1 MNFFKLIDIY
11 VIIQC
16 LILGFMIKK
25 KNTDFQIIVSI
36 GVVTI
41 LWLTIRGINIFDSI
55 KYTTLILSVGVV
67 IKLIYYWL
75 TYIFKKVIIIK
86 RDY

>member
-1 MNFFKLIDIY
+1 
-11 VIIQC
+11 
-16 LILGFMIKK
+16 MIKK

-86 RDY
+86 RD

>member
-16 LILGFMIKK
+16 LIFGFMIKK

-86 RDY
+86 RD